1 MSFQDENLEVPKP
14 EPAETMPRMR
24 LDYVLVEREKNVM
37 SEGGLH
43 IPDTAG
49 LPYVFVRAV
58 GPGRMLESGTFCP
71 TDVKV
76 GDRVLIDTTE
86 SDLGVFRWGKHEYGV
101 IRECFLKAV
110 LPLRQPETDRIV
122 VPGGAGSASGKAPII
137 SLH

>member
-1 MSFQDENLEVPKP
+1 VSFQDEKRP
-14 EPAETMPRMR
+14 ETEAPEAEPMPRMR

-37 SEGGLH
+37 SDGGLH

-58 GPGRMLESGTFCP
+58 GPGCHLESGTFLP

-76 GDRVLIDTTE
+76 GDRVLIDSTE
-86 SDLGVFRWGKHEYGV
+86 SDIGVFRWGKHEFGV

-110 LPLRQPETDRIV
+110 LPIKQPEADRIV
-122 VPGGAGSASGKAPII
+122 VPGGQKGAPII
-137 SLH
+137 SLT